1 MSGTGLQYDFSAID
15 KLQRRIDEFGGFDRR
30 HLLDIAG
37 ATVES
42 QIRRRITEDKES
54 PDGTRW
60 PDWSPRYAKTR
71 HAGQSL
77 LDGEGDLVDSI
88 VYVVYFDGSA
98 VEIGSNLVYFA
109 THNFGDEDRNIPARE
124 SIGLSNDDEEELDAV
139 IEDFFKE
146 VLQ

>member
-1 MSGTGLQYDFSAID
+1 MSGAGLQYDFSAIEQ
-15 KLQRRIDEFGGFDRR
+15 LQRRIDEIAGFDRR

-42 QIRRRITEDKES
+42 QTRRRITEDKES

-60 PDWSPRYAKTR
+60 PAWSERYAKTR
-71 HAGQSL
+71 HAGHSL
-77 LDGEGDLVDSI
+77 LEGEGDLVDSI
-88 VYVVYFDGSA
+88 GYVVYFDGSA
-98 VEIGSNLVYFA
+98 VEVGSNLVYFA

-124 SIGLSNDDEEELDAV
+124 SLGLSHDDEEELDAV
-139 IEDFFKE
+139 IDDFFRE